1 MTQKFTAFLV
11 LIFST
16 LLATVAF
23 SQGSIGGVVKDAL
36 TGEPIIGANVVIQGT
51 QQGSSTDLDGKFLI
65 SNVAAGKYVL
75 QISFVT
81 YKTHLVNDVVVDNG
95 KRISIDVQLAEDVS
109 ELSEVVV
116 RGTRTIDNDF
126 ALLASIRESK
136 LVVSGISAEMI
147 SRSPDR
153 DAAEVV
159 KRIPGVTI
167 MGGRYIVIR
176 GASERYNVTMLHGAY
191 APSMEADR
199 RSFAFDVIPSG
210 QIDQLLIFKSPS
222 PELPGDFAGGVVKIS
237 TKSIPDENN
246 ITFGYS
252 LGYRTGSTFNDFYQG
267 KRDPIQSLGFNGG
280 INDLPS
286 GFPADLRGITNE
298 TSLREA
304 ALSLNNNWVPEK
316 VSSFL
321 DQSASF
327 TGNFRF
333 RIKNIEVGNITAIN
347 WSNNR
352 NRYDVRRKDFNQFDE
367 INNTPSLIYDY
378 SDDQNNQNSRTGIL
392 FNWAF
397 KINDNHTIEFK
408 NLYNQINNSQYIFRK
423 GQNFE
428 GNFFGQWGGFQE
440 IFRGVYSG
448 QLLGKHKLFNGRT
461 NVNWVAN
468 LGQSYRDMPD
478 NRRYRRDLDQQSG
491 TERTYVPVSAAQ
503 VYFLGRFY
511 GDMTEDSYSGS
522 VGIDHTLELNENFL
536 PVISAGVFYDKK
548 DRTFIA
554 RNIGYARD
562 AFGWNTDLEYLPI
575 QDLFVPDNIYP
586 PSGNGL
592 IIDEQTNGSDSYT
605 SSNELTAYYAG
616 LTLPFGKKVT
626 LSGGVRVEDN
636 LQVLSTATKT
646 GDDIAQQ
653 VPVKRVLP
661 SANLSYNFT
670 ENMLIR
676 ATYGQTLNRPEFREI
691 APFSFYDF
699 EFNWVYSGE
708 PNLRTA
714 KIQNYDLR
722 WEWYPSKTEMITLGG
737 FYKDFTDAI
746 EAVYV
751 PGAGSQGAKGF
762 RYANATSAHVYGVEL
777 DIRKSLAGLTSSRF
791 VDNLNLLFNTALSKS
806 SVDVGAQPERP
817 LMGQSPYVVNAGLY
831 YQNDESGLQ
840 VSLLY
845 NVVGRRLFAVGG
857 YTDMGDALYEDIY
870 EMPRNVIDF
879 SVTKRFGER
888 LQGKLTVADILNQKY
903 VLMQDGNRDGIF
915 DRKRDQIVQE
925 NRFGSLYTLGFT
937 YRIW

>member
-1 MTQKFTAFLV
+1 MIKKFTIVLSVFFITAFAALG
-11 LIFST
+11 
-16 LLATVAF
+16 
-23 SQGSIGGVVKDAL
+23 QGSIGGTVKDAL
-36 TGEPIIGANVVIQGT
+36 TGEPVIGANVVIQGT
-51 QQGSSTDLDGKFLI
+51 QLGSSTDLEGKFLI
-65 SNVAAGKYVL
+65 TNVAAGKYVL

-81 YKTHLVNDVVVDNG
+81 YKTHVVNDVVVDNG
-95 KRISIDVQLAEDVS
+95 KRVSIDVQLSEDVS

-147 SRSPDR
+147 TRSPDR

-222 PELPGDFAGGVVKIS
+222 PELPGDFAGGVVKIT
-237 TKSIPDENN
+237 TKSIPEDNN

-252 LGYRTGSTFNDFYQG
+252 LGYRSGSTFNDFYQS
-267 KRDPIQSLGFNGG
+267 KRDPMQDFGFNGG
-280 INDLPS
+280 INNLPA

-298 TSLREA
+298 SSLRQA
-304 ALSLNNNWVPEK
+304 AASLKNNWVPEQIN
-316 VSSFL
+316 SFL
-321 DQSASF
+321 DQSASL
-327 TGNFRF
+327 TANFRF
-333 RIKNIEVGNITAIN
+333 RIKNIEVGNITAVN

-352 NRYDVRRKDFNQFDE
+352 NRFDVRRKDFNQYDQ

-397 KINDNHTIEFK
+397 KLNDNHTIEFK
-408 NLYNQINNSQYIFRK
+408 NLYNQINNSQYIFRQ

-428 GNFFGQWGGFQE
+428 GNFYGQWGGFQE

-461 NVNWVAN
+461 NLNWVAN
-468 LGQSYRDMPD
+468 LGQSYRDLPD

-491 TERTYVPVSAAQ
+491 TERTYIPVSAAQ

-511 GDMTEDSYSGS
+511 GDMNEDSYSGS
-522 VGIDHTLELNENFL
+522 LGIDHTIEVTENFL

-548 DRTFIA
+548 ERTFIA
-554 RNIGYARD
+554 RNLGYARD
-562 AFGWNTDLEYLPI
+562 AFTWNTSLEYLPI
-575 QDLFVPDNIYP
+575 DQLFQSENIYP
-586 PSGNGL
+586 TTGDGL
-592 IIDEQTNGSDSYT
+592 VIDEQTNGSDSY
-605 SSNELTAYYAG
+605 SSTNELKAYYGAIS
-616 LTLPFGKKVT
+616 LPFGKRFNI
-626 LSGGVRVEDN
+626 SGGVRIEDN

-646 GDDIAQQ
+646 GDAIDQQ

-661 SANLSYNFT
+661 SANVSFNFT

-722 WEWYPSKTEMITLGG
+722 WEWYPSKTEMITFGG

-777 DIRKSLAGLTSSRF
+777 DIRKSLAGLTSSKF
-791 VDNLNLLFNTALSKS
+791 VDNLNLLFNTALTRS
-806 SVDVGAQPERP
+806 SVDVGTQPERP
-817 LMGQSPYVVNAGLY
+817 LMGQSPYVINAGVY
-831 YQNDESGLQ
+831 YQSDESGLQ

-857 YTDMGDALYEDIY
+857 YTDLGEALYEDIY
-870 EMPRNVIDF
+870 EMPRNVIDI
-879 SVTKRFGER
+879 SLTKRFGER
-888 LQGKLTVADILNQKY
+888 LQGKFTIADILNQKY